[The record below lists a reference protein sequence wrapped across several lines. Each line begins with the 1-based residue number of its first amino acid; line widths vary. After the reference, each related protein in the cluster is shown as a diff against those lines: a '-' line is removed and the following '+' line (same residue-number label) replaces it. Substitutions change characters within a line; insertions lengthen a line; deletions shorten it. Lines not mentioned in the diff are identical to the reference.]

1 MKELNAA
8 EIQDVN
14 GGSVAVAV
22 LIGILVGYLMRP

>member
-14 GGSVAVAV
+14 GGSI
-22 LIGILVGYLMRP
+22 IGAFFLGMMIGYVFLP